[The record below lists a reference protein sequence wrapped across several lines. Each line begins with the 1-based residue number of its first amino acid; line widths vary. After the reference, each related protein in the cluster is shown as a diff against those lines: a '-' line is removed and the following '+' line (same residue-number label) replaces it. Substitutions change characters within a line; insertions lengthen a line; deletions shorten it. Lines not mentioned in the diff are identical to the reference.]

1 MTCSAEKILA
11 RRNSD
16 KRVTY
21 TPRGRF
27 FSFAAFT
34 PLFTIRRGTTVLLQ
48 VTSAATPNGSVFA
61 NVDDALVLTLEKADM
76 ALLDSGSPDTDDEIL
91 SYDIVLTDGSGFEN
105 WTLGGP
111 FILLGL
117 NNAGSCDT
125 CGDIEVSINGDCVE
139 VSIEGGNI
147 GVGASVLLADLNAA
161 VAEAQQAAE
170 DATVNGAIA
179 GAAAGATA
187 GAAAGTTAGAAAGTT
202 AGSTAGTAA
211 ANAVVAGKA
220 DIAGGNIVQRRTF
233 RINLNERTINVLDYI
248 PTNLHS
254 SIASRSYFGD
264 VSAYI
269 QQAYDDAALEGGA
282 TVYAPSGS
290 YPLRSTLNITGSGT
304 VTRGDGVG
312 ATLFMPMTDY
322 GDVFHAYPTSGPNIQ
337 GVEFHDFGSYTQV
350 DTTSGNIIR
359 LTQANNARIGTTRLA
374 AHHGGVYLEGSVHCH
389 IAGSCD
395 ITSDANFAAFRPGSH
410 LLRVG
415 KGSTPTIPAEIHIDS
430 VDWRGQN
437 GNNHLHHAVL
447 IEDVDGLFMTQPHL
461 GFCRNAISMIPRADD
476 SILYSVNIS
485 QGYLDTVSE
494 NGLAI
499 IDPTGSY
506 TGGFGLHVLEFA
518 MIYNT
523 GQSGILMFL
532 DSGSS
537 NMLKTAFDVHNTLV
551 IGENGIDV
559 GKGRKI
565 EILPGYK
572 LSGIRA
578 GGAANKGGIVLQ
590 GAIDDVSVGEGIVER
605 GASANAP
612 TWGIFIGSSVT
623 NFTINRARIRDC
635 LSTVSDNSGAVNKSI
650 ATPLTY

>member
-1 MTCSAEKILA
+1 MTITVVSIDQGPFTATGLAQTVAYTFMTLTDEEISVFYDAGAGRVMVDPASYVVARNKNIDGSAKEGGSVELSVSAVPAGSSIYIRA
-11 RRNSD
+11 N
-16 KRVTY
+16 
-21 TPRGRF
+21 PRGDRDLVWSDTGSRLKNLNEEQDRQVLRF
-27 FSFAAFT
+27 
-34 PLFTIRRGTTVLLQ
+34 
-48 VTSAATPNGSVFA
+48 
-61 NVDDALVLTLEKADM
+61 LVVQDTLSKNIGGM
-76 ALLDSGSPDTDDEIL
+76 AEAGA
-91 SYDIVLTDGSGFEN
+91 
-105 WTLGGP
+105 
-111 FILLGL
+111 
-117 NNAGSCDT
+117 NAGS
-125 CGDIEVSINGDCVE
+125 
-139 VSIEGGNI
+139 
-147 GVGASVLLADLNAA
+147 A
-161 VAEAQQAAE
+161 
-170 DATVNGAIA
+170 A
-179 GAAAGATA
+179 GAA
-187 GAAAGTTAGAAAGTT
+187 
-202 AGSTAGTAA
+202 AGTAA

-220 DIAGGNIVQRRTF
+220 DIAGENIVQRRTF

-264 VSAYI
+264 VSPYI

-290 YPLRSTLNITGSGT
+290 YPLRTTLNITGSGT

-322 GDVFHAYPTSGPNIQ
+322 GDVFHAYPASGPNIQ

-389 IAGSCD
+389 ISGSCD

-430 VDWRGQN
+430 VDWRGQH
-437 GNNHLHHAVL
+437 GNNHLHHALL

-476 SILYSVNIS
+476 SILYSVNIAK
-485 QGYLDTVSE
+485 GYLDTVSE
-494 NGLAI
+494 NGLNI
-499 IDPTGSY
+499 LDPTGSY
-506 TGGFGLHVLEFA
+506 AGGFGMHVLEFA
-518 MIYNT
+518 TIYNT
-523 GQSGILMFL
+523 GQSAILMFL
-532 DSGSS
+532 DSGPT
-537 NMLKTAFDVHNTLV
+537 NMLKTTFDVHNTLV
-551 IGENGIDV
+551 IGENGIDI

-590 GAIDDVSVGEGIVER
+590 GAVDDVSVGEGIIER

-635 LSTVSDNSGAVNKSI
+635 LNTVSDNSGAVNKSV